1 MAYGSGAYWA
11 PGGGGYE
18 DNKSSKGSGRS
29 ATDKFFADQKAA
41 NVIADYQSSDRS
53 GHEGKGQSSETK

>member
-18 DNKSSKGSGRS
+18 GNKSSKGSGKA

-41 NVIADYQSSDRS
+41 NVIVDYQSSDRS